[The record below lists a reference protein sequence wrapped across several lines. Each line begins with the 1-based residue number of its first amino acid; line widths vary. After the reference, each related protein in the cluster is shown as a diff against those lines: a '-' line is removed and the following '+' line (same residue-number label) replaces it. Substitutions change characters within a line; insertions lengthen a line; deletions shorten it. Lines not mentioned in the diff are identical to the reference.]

1 MQKQK
6 LKLIKIN
13 NLNIQKKEI
22 IFIKNLYNKNII
34 MKKFFNSKIITNREH
49 MDWIKKNKENTVIFV
64 AKNFDKNVGYIRY
77 QIKNKKIILSLA
89 ISQKFQNQKLGT
101 QILSICLNKIKKK
114 YNNYKIYAYI
124 KNKNSISKNFFKKNN
139 FTFRNFYQNKYI
151 MALDEKKIYK

>member
-1 MQKQK
+1 MLKQK

-34 MKKFFNSKIITNREH
+34 LKKFFNSKIITNREH

-89 ISQKFQNQKLGT
+89 ISRKFQNQKLGT
-101 QILSICLNKIKKK
+101 QILSICLSKIKKK
-114 YNNYKIYAYI
+114 YKNYKIYAYI

-139 FTFRNFYQNKYI
+139 FTFRNFHQNKYI